1 MIGSNKYI
9 KQKGTTFLEIVVA
22 VGIFSVTI
30 LLATSIFQS
39 VSDGQRSAMVAQN
52 IQEDVRYAMEIMS
65 REIRMAQIF
74 DEEECFKK
82 DQITKY
88 RIYNTERNAQNQN
101 QNQNGLYFK
110 NEKGDCVKYF
120 TENYNLV
127 KTKEGSTDLIP
138 LISNKIISTKI
149 IISNLRFDIVD
160 SSTNS
165 NSYIQPRV
173 TITLDVE
180 YSGKKMHKQQMKI
193 QTTVSSRHY

>member
-1 MIGSNKYI
+1 MIGSNKQI
-9 KQKGTTFLEIVVA
+9 KQKGTTFLEIIVA

-65 REIRMAQIF
+65 REIRMAQVF
-74 DEEECFKK
+74 DETKCFEE
-82 DQITKY
+82 DQLTEN
-88 RIYNTERNAQNQN
+88 RIYNTESNAQNQN

-110 NEKGDCVKYF
+110 NEEGDCVKYF
-120 TENYNLV
+120 IKDNNLV
-127 KTKEGSTDLIP
+127 KIKEGLTDLIP

-149 IISNLRFDIVD
+149 IISNLKFDIID
-160 SSTNS
+160 SPAN
-165 NSYIQPRV
+165 NIQPRV